1 MIRPTSRRANA
12 SPRRPAERGAAGVE
26 FALVIWPVLLLIF
39 GTMELALLMRDYV
52 GASNVVRDASRVAS
66 AAPRQGNVEGH
77 AGPPPPAGAVE
88 SFAYDASQVLASTG
102 TALNE
107 EDILDMW
114 VYLANPKGFPA
125 QSVGGWQTDTT
136 SDFDGG
142 CPTATCVRYAW
153 EDDPDGTGPLE
164 GSFGYRSG
172 NWDPTTINAC
182 PNDANS
188 MAVGVYMRVQ
198 HDGLVEFLG
207 IDPVV
212 SDHAVIKFEP
222 LRQGSGSCKP

>member
-1 MIRPTSRRANA
+1 MTRPK
-12 SPRRPAERGAAGVE
+12 PRQAARSGSLPRERGAAGVE

-52 GASNVVRDASRVAS
+52 GVSNVVRDASRVAS
-66 AAPRQGNVEGH
+66 AAPRQGNVPGH
-77 AGPPPPAGAVE
+77 VGPPPPAGAVE

-107 EDILDMW
+107 QDILDMW

-125 QSVGGWQTDTT
+125 QSVGGWRTDTT
-136 SDFDGG
+136 ASFTS
-142 CPTATCVRYAW
+142 CPASTCVRYAW
-153 EDDPDGTGPLE
+153 EDDPDGAGPLE

-172 NWDPTTINAC
+172 SWDPASINAC
-182 PNDANS
+182 PNDPDS

-212 SDHAVIKFEP
+212 SDHSVIKFEP